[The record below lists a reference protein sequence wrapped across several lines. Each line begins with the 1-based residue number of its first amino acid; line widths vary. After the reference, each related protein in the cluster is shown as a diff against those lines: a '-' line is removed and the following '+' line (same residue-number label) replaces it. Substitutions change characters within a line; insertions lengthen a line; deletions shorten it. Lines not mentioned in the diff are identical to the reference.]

1 MRNRILLVLFFC
13 GLMASASA
21 QSKFNRFIWNA
32 GVGLGSGRQDV
43 ADFVGNSSFVVAGGG
58 MKLNRFFSVDAEYMY
73 YNLGFRQSV
82 KQNQFLN
89 GQSGHM
95 QSISLDG
102 IVNVPKHLY
111 KIGAYGIFGI
121 GFYDRSVSVPGFQVT
136 GATQYQSA
144 WKWWDL
150 KWENDRPG
158 TRLVTQWMSSNSKIA
173 GGFNYGGGITY
184 PLHNKTKI
192 YMEWRYHRA
201 YQSDSKTIVMPFT
214 VGLRW

>member
-1 MRNRILLVLFFC
+1 
-13 GLMASASA
+13 MASASA

-32 GVGLGSGRQDV
+32 GTGLGVGRQDV

-102 IVNVPKHLY
+102 IFNVPKHLR

-121 GFYDRSVSVPGFQVT
+121 GFYDRSVSVPSKTLDAGT
-136 GATQYQSA
+136 HYWPA
-144 WKWWDL
+144 WRWWDINL
-150 KWENDRPG
+150 DIQGNIIPG
-158 TRLVTQWMSSNSKIA
+158 QTMSSNSKVA
-173 GGFNYGGGITY
+173 GGFNYGGGVTY
-184 PLHNKTKI
+184 PLHNKTKL

-201 YQSDSKTIVMPFT
+201 YQSDGKTIVMPFT
-214 VGLRW
+214 VGVRW